1 MLRLQA
7 YKMIARISI
16 LLAALLL
23 SPQLFADL
31 TVAEKY
37 ISNAELVGKARF
49 KVLFWSVFD
58 AKLYAQNAN
67 FNPEQPFALSL
78 SYLREIQGSEI
89 VAKSI
94 SEMQAQNEFS
104 KVELAE
110 WKTRLSDII
119 PDVGSNTTITG
130 IRDQAGTTL
139 FYKNGE
145 MIGQIENRR
154 FTQGF
159 FNIWLGEKTTETKL
173 RNQLLSLK

>member
-1 MLRLQA
+1 
-7 YKMIARISI
+7 MIARTSL

-23 SPQLFADL
+23 SPQLLADQS
-31 TVAEKY
+31 VADRY

-58 AKLYAQNAN
+58 AKLYAKDAN

-78 SYLREIQGSEI
+78 SYLREIKGAEI

-94 SEMQAQNEFS
+94 SEMQGQNDFT
-104 KVELAE
+104 KIELAE
-110 WKTRLSDII
+110 WKNKLSDII
-119 PDVGSNTTITG
+119 PDVDPQTTITG
-130 IRDQAGTTL
+130 VRDQAGATL

-145 MIGQIENRR
+145 SIGRIENKR

-159 FNIWLGEKTTETKL
+159 FNIWLGEKTSETKL
-173 RNQLLSLK
+173 RSQLLSLK